1 MDRDHPDRTGILTDV
16 VHGGEPRWNSYDAL
30 VHPIVQTATYTFRA
44 TEELVQ
50 YMSGDLER
58 EEYGRYGNPTVRVL
72 ERKVATLE
80 RTGDAV
86 VFASGMAALTTTIL
100 ALTKAGSHIV
110 LFSDCYRRTRRFIV
124 RTLER
129 FGVGH
134 TLIPAADLD
143 ALEESLRPE
152 TRLVVSELPTNP
164 FQNVV
169 DLRRLA
175 EICRRRNVLTLIDST
190 FATPINLQPAEHGID
205 LVVHSATKYLAGHND
220 VLCGTV
226 AGSQVLTSLIREL
239 RHELGAILDP
249 HAAFLV
255 QRGLKTLGLRVRH
268 QNASALRLAGALEAH
283 PRVRRV
289 WYPGLRS
296 HPHYEIAAGLLQ
308 GFGGVV
314 TFEVEGDVASTSRF
328 VDACRIPRIGPS
340 LGGVESLIE
349 QPSLM
354 SYFDLEPEER
364 DAIGMRG
371 TLVRLSV
378 GVEDTD
384 DLLSD
389 LYRALG

>member
-1 MDRDHPDRTGILTDV
+1 M
-16 VHGGEPRWNSYDAL
+16 
-30 VHPIVQTATYTFRA
+30 
-44 TEELVQ
+44 
-50 YMSGDLER
+50 
-58 EEYGRYGNPTVRVL
+58 
-72 ERKVATLE
+72 
-80 RTGDAV
+80 
-86 VFASGMAALTTTIL
+86 
-100 ALTKAGSHIV
+100 
-110 LFSDCYRRTRRFIV
+110 
-124 RTLER
+124 
-129 FGVGH
+129 
-134 TLIPAADLD
+134 
-143 ALEESLRPE
+143 
-152 TRLVVSELPTNP
+152 
-164 FQNVV
+164 
-169 DLRRLA
+169 
-175 EICRRRNVLTLIDST
+175 
-190 FATPINLQPAEHGID
+190 
-205 LVVHSATKYLAGHND
+205 
-220 VLCGTV
+220 LCGTV